1 MKAVVLAAG
10 RGERLIPLTETRPKH
25 LLPVVGVPLLE
36 RSLKGL
42 AGAGVKEVLLVTH
55 YMEERIRE
63 YFGDGSDLGLEI
75 CYARQEE
82 MSGTADAFQ
91 VAEGFAGNEEFLG
104 FYGDLYVDPSCFKT
118 LIGAHRRG
126 ETTLCAVPVEDPSQI
141 GALKLDGDRVMDVV
155 EKPAPG
161 EEPSNL
167 GNAGVYIFTPE
178 IFHFIKGTGL
188 SSRNE
193 YEVTDSIRALINS
206 GSTVRAATIPGKGWL
221 DIGLPWNLLDVNER
235 ALDIMEPSVEGEV
248 EDGVSIQGSVKICD
262 GARVRAG
269 AYIEGPAYIGFG
281 SDIGPNCHIRPATS
295 IGANV
300 RIGNACEVKNSIV
313 MDGTHIAHLSYVGDS
328 IIGEGCNLGAGT
340 ITANIRFD
348 KKNIRVNIK
357 GKPLDSGRRKLG
369 TIMGD
374 DVQTGIN
381 VNLMPGVKVGSGVW
395 IEPGLTVYKDVPSGI
410 LLRKEKGNNRSNGSP
425 THQIY
430 FR

>member
-10 RGERLIPLTETRPKH
+10 KGERLVPLTETRPKH
-25 LLPVVGVPLLE
+25 LLPVGGAPLLE
-36 RSLKGL
+36 RSMRGL
-42 AGAGVKEVLLVTH
+42 AEAGVEEALLVTH

-63 YFGDGSDLGLEI
+63 HFGNGSGLELEI
-75 CYARQEE
+75 SYARQEE
-82 MSGTADAFQ
+82 MRGTADAFR
-91 VAEGFAGNEEFLG
+91 VAEGFVGDEEFLG

-126 ETTLCAVPVEDPSQI
+126 EMTLCAVPVEDPSQI
-141 GALKLDGDRVMDVV
+141 GALRLDGDRVTDVV

-167 GNAGVYIFTPE
+167 GNAGIYVFTPD
-178 IFHFIKGTGL
+178 IFRFIKGTGL
-188 SSRNE
+188 SSRKE
-193 YEVTDSIRALINS
+193 YEITDSIKALIDS
-206 GSTVRAATIPGKGWL
+206 GSTVRAVTIPEDGWL
-221 DIGLPWNLLDVNER
+221 DVGLPWNLMDANER
-235 ALDIMEPSVEGEV
+235 ALSLMEPLVDGEV
-248 EDGVSIQGSVKICD
+248 EEGVSIQGHVKICE

-269 AYIEGPAYIGFG
+269 AYIEGPVYIGPG
-281 SDIGPNCHIRPATS
+281 SDIGPNCYIRPATS

-313 MDGTHIAHLSYVGDS
+313 MDGTHTAHLSYVGDS

-348 KKNIRVNIK
+348 KKNIKVNIK
-357 GKPLDSGRRKLG
+357 GRPLDSGRRKLG

-381 VNLMPGVKVGSGVW
+381 VNLMPGVKIGSGAW
-395 IEPGLTVYKDVPSGI
+395 IEPGLTVYDDVLSGVF
-410 LLRKEKGNNRSNGSP
+410 LREEE
-425 THQIY
+425 
-430 FR
+430 

>member
-1 MKAVVLAAG
+1 LKAVVLAAG

-25 LLPVVGVPLLE
+25 LLPVGGVPLLE
-36 RSLKGL
+36 RSMRGL
-42 AGAGVKEVLLVTH
+42 AEAGVEEALLVTH

-63 YFGDGSDLGLEI
+63 HFGDGSGLGLEI
-75 CYARQEE
+75 SYARQEE
-82 MSGTADAFQ
+82 MRGTADAFR
-91 VAEGFAGNEEFLG
+91 VAEGFAGDAEFLG
-104 FYGDLYVDPSCFKT
+104 FYGDLYVDPDCFKT

-141 GALKLDGDRVMDVV
+141 GALRLDGDRVTDVV

-167 GNAGVYIFTPE
+167 GNAGIYVFTPD
-178 IFHFIKGTGL
+178 IFQFIKGTGL

-193 YEVTDSIRALINS
+193 YEVTDSIKALIDS
-206 GSTVRAATIPGKGWL
+206 GSTVRAVTIPEEGWL
-221 DIGLPWNLLDVNER
+221 DVGLPWNLLDANER
-235 ALDIMEPSVEGEV
+235 ALGLMEPSVEEV
-248 EDGVSIQGSVKICD
+248 VEEGVSVQGPVKICE

-269 AYIEGPAYIGFG
+269 AYVEGPAYIGPG
-281 SDIGPNCHIRPATS
+281 SDIGPNCYIRPATS

-348 KKNIRVNIK
+348 KKNIKVNIK
-357 GKPLDSGRRKLG
+357 GRPLDSGHRKLG

-374 DVQTGIN
+374 DIQTGIN
-381 VNLMPGVKVGSGVW
+381 VNLMPGVKVGSGAW
-395 IEPGLTVYKDVPSGI
+395 IEPGLTVYDDVPSGVF
-410 LLRKEKGNNRSNGSP
+410 LRAEK
-425 THQIY
+425 
-430 FR
+430 